1 MRPDQ
6 LQELETLE
14 SRATQGKW
22 VAFDDCVM
30 VDRPNSG
37 VYIAEEV
44 GIANG
49 DFIAALRNAAPAL
62 LAAARENARL
72 KEDLKAA
79 REECEMKRK
88 HLCEHVA
95 DMTTVSM
102 NAMRT
107 EEELRDVQ
115 KQNDANRRLLNNAL
129 NENARLRA
137 VVEAAMKVARPGT
150 LPACLTEQARFHTN
164 ALKDLDSALSAL
176 DAKGGG

>member
-1 MRPDQ
+1 MRTDQ

-49 DFIAALRNAAPAL
+49 DFIAALRNAA
-62 LAAARENARL
+62 AR
-72 KEDLKAA
+72 
-79 REECEMKRK
+79 
-88 HLCEHVA
+88 
-95 DMTTVSM
+95 
-102 NAMRT
+102 
-107 EEELRDVQ
+107 
-115 KQNDANRRLLNNAL
+115 
-129 NENARLRA
+129 ENARLRA
-137 VVEAAMKVARPGT
+137 VVEAARILRECGHQWCRVRSQNNLADKLAADR
-150 LPACLTEQARFHTN
+150 ACLAAEA
-164 ALKDLDSALSAL
+164 DLDAALSAL